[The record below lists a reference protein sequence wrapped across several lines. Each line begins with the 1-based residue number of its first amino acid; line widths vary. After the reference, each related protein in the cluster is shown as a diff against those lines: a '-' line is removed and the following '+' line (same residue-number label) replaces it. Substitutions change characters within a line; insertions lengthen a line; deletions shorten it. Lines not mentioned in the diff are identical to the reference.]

1 MSVYRKLILSIIIIG
16 LLLLLG
22 TLGYIFLEGWNTLD
36 AFYMTVITISTVGFK
51 EVGELSRAGRLFTV
65 FLIFSSVGTV
75 AYSFGSLII
84 FVLEGRFRILL
95 KEKRM
100 EKQISELNQH
110 YIVCGAGQTGR
121 NVIKELQK
129 AKVPFVVIEKNPET
143 VEELFAQNIPV
154 IHGDATHD
162 ADLERAQIR
171 RAKGVVS
178 TLNNDADNVFTVLSC
193 RQLNPRLYIVSRSI
207 EASSEAKLMKA
218 GADVTVSPNEIGGQ
232 RMAALVLKP
241 AIISFLEIVNRGGED
256 LTVTIQEVE
265 VAAG

>member
-100 EKQISELNQH
+100 EK
-110 YIVCGAGQTGR
+110 
-121 NVIKELQK
+121 
-129 AKVPFVVIEKNPET
+129 
-143 VEELFAQNIPV
+143 
-154 IHGDATHD
+154 
-162 ADLERAQIR
+162 
-171 RAKGVVS
+171 
-178 TLNNDADNVFTVLSC
+178 
-193 RQLNPRLYIVSRSI
+193 
-207 EASSEAKLMKA
+207 
-218 GADVTVSPNEIGGQ
+218 
-232 RMAALVLKP
+232 
-241 AIISFLEIVNRGGED
+241 
-256 LTVTIQEVE
+256 
-265 VAAG
+265 